1 MIKASL
7 LRQSAQKYA
16 TGNIKKY
23 DYLRYRY
30 QLLKAIDNNQ
40 PLPQIPKNW
49 MSFQDASINSELE
62 DLMTKYHEVDVSDVK
77 PSTMPIWQ
85 KVVIGIVIFLVVIVT
100 WAVFSEDEKWKAPN
114 TPNVTNATTQYKKSN
129 NQFLKNS
136 IRLIS
141 KEKWHAS
148 DITLIT
154 KQWKALSKVKKTTLK
169 RHVIVQKLVTLAKEK
184 QQDENAEDA
193 LILAIQKLRNAL
205 K

>member
-100 WAVFSEDEKWKAPN
+100 WAVFSEDEKREVPN
-114 TPNVTNATTQYKKSN
+114 TTTQYKKSN
-129 NQFLKNS
+129 NHFLKNS

-141 KEKWHAS
+141 KEKWQAS
-148 DITLIT
+148 EITLIT

>member
-16 TGNIKKY
+16 TGNVKKS

-30 QLLKAIDNNQ
+30 QLLQAIDNNQ
-40 PLPQIPKNW
+40 PLPKIPKDW
-49 MSFQDASINSELE
+49 MRFKDASMNSELQ
-62 DLMTKYHEVDVSDVK
+62 DFMTKYHELEESDVK
-77 PSTMPIWQ
+77 ASGIVIWK
-85 KVVIGIVIFLVVIVT
+85 KVVIGIVIVLVVIVA
-100 WAVFSEDEKWKAPN
+100 WAAFSEDEKWEVPN
-114 TPNVTNATTQYKKSN
+114 TTTQYEKSN

-141 KEKWHAS
+141 REKWHAS

-154 KQWKALSKVKKTTLK
+154 KQWNVLSKMKKTILK
-169 RHVIVQKLVTLAKEK
+169 RYVVVRQLATLAKEK

-193 LILAIQKLRNAL
+193 LILAIQKLRKAL

>member
-16 TGNIKKY
+16 TGKIKKY
-23 DYLRYRY
+23 EYLRYRY

-40 PLPQIPKNW
+40 PLPKIPKDW
-49 MSFQDASINSELE
+49 MRFKDASMNSELQ
-62 DLMTKYHEVDVSDVK
+62 DFMTKYHELEESDVK
-77 PSTMPIWQ
+77 ASGIVIWK
-85 KVVIGIVIFLVVIVT
+85 KVVIGIVIVLVVIVA
-100 WAVFSEDEKWKAPN
+100 WAAFSEDEKWEVPN
-114 TPNVTNATTQYKKSN
+114 TTTQYEKSN

-141 KEKWHAS
+141 REKWHAS

-154 KQWKALSKVKKTTLK
+154 KQWNVLSKMKKTILK
-169 RHVIVQKLVTLAKEK
+169 RYVVVRQLATLAKEK

-193 LILAIQKLRNAL
+193 LILAIQKLRKAL

>member
-16 TGNIKKY
+16 TGNVKKS

-30 QLLKAIDNNQ
+30 QLLQAIDNNQ
-40 PLPQIPKNW
+40 PLPKIPKDW
-49 MSFQDASINSELE
+49 MHFQDASMNSELQ
-62 DLMTKYHEVDVSDVK
+62 DFMTKYHELEESDVK
-77 PSTMPIWQ
+77 PS
-85 KVVIGIVIFLVVIVT
+85 GIVIWKKVVVGIVIVFVVIVA
-100 WAVFSEDEKWKAPN
+100 WAAFLEDEKWEAPN
-114 TPNVTNATTQYKKSN
+114 TTTQYEKSN

-154 KQWKALSKVKKTTLK
+154 KQWNVLSKMKKTTLK
-169 RHVIVQKLVTLAKEK
+169 RYVVVRQLATLAKEK

-193 LILAIQKLRNAL
+193 LILAIQKLRKAL

>member
-100 WAVFSEDEKWKAPN
+100 WAVFSEDEKREIP
-114 TPNVTNATTQYKKSN
+114 NATTQYKKSN
-129 NQFLKNS
+129 NQFFKNS